1 MACIYGYIG
10 FYISKYYF
18 KKANPTLFRHLS
30 SDDGPTMTVK
40 SPSSTNGFISSPWNE
55 SISSVIGKV
64 TVFV

>member
-1 MACIYGYIG
+1 MAYIYGYIG

-18 KKANPTLFRHLS
+18 KKVNPTLFRHIS
-30 SDDGPTMTVK
+30 AEEGPTMTVK
-40 SPSSTNGFISSPWNE
+40 SPSSTTGYITSPWNE